1 MKKSFHPRLF
11 VSMFATS
18 LLLSGIAGAKVSEQT
33 LKNLNTA
40 FQGESN
46 AANRYGKF
54 AEKAVA
60 EGNAQVAKLFRAAA
74 AAEAI
79 HRDTHKAAIT
89 ELGGTPNTFTLD
101 VVEPGATADNLR
113 AAIKGESYERDT
125 MYPEFLTM
133 AKTDDAAAAIRTIEF
148 ALAAEKEHAKLY
160 QEALDNLGKNAK
172 ADYYVCQ
179 VCGMTV
185 TEMPAKKCR
194 SCRQSRDKYKMIS

>member
-1 MKKSFHPRLF
+1 MNKSFQQV
-11 VSMFATS
+11 VSVTAFAVA
-18 LLLSGIAGAKVSEQT
+18 LVLPGVAGAKVSEQT

-54 AEKAVA
+54 AVKAAA

-74 AAEAI
+74 ASEAI
-79 HRDTHKAAIT
+79 HRDTHKKAIA
-89 ELGGTPNTFTLD
+89 ELGGTAKEFELD
-101 VVEPGATADNLR
+101 AVTPGTTAENLK
-113 AAIKGESYERDT
+113 ASIKGETYERDT
-125 MYPEFLTM
+125 MYPDFLAV
-133 AKTDDAAAAIRTIEF
+133 AKADDAAAAIRTIEF

-172 ADYYVCQ
+172 ADYFVCG

-185 TEMPAKKCR
+185 TELPAKKCR
-194 SCRQSRDKYKMIS
+194 SCRQSVDKYNKIA

>member
-1 MKKSFHPRLF
+1 MKNSYYCMVF
-11 VSMFATS
+11 VAIFTAG
-18 LLLSGIAGAKVSEQT
+18 LVLPEIASAKVSEQT
-33 LKNLNTA
+33 LKNLNAA

-54 AEKAVA
+54 AEKAAA
-60 EGNAQVAKLFRAAA
+60 EGNAQVAKLFRAAS

-89 ELGGTPNTFTLD
+89 ELGGTANTFELD
-101 VVEPGATADNLR
+101 AVEPGTTADNLR
-113 AAIKGESYERDT
+113 AAIKGETYERDK
-125 MYPEFLTM
+125 MYPGFLTT
-133 AKTDDAAAAIRTIEF
+133 AKADDASAAIRTLEF

-160 QEALDNLGKNAK
+160 QDALDNLGKNAK

>member
-1 MKKSFHPRLF
+1 MKTSVPRF
-11 VSMFATS
+11 VSAVTFAAS

-54 AEKAVA
+54 AAKAEA
-60 EGNAQVAKLFRAAA
+60 EGNAQVARLFRAAA
-74 AAEAI
+74 ASEAI

-89 ELGGTPNTFTLD
+89 ELGGTPNTFELD
-101 VVEPGATADNLR
+101 AVEPATTAENLR
-113 AAIKGESYERDT
+113 AAIKGETYERDT
-125 MYPEFLTM
+125 MYPGFLAT
-133 AKTDDAAAAIRTIEF
+133 AKADDAPAAIRTIEF

-160 QEALDNLGKNAK
+160 QDALDNLGKNAK
-172 ADYYVCQ
+172 ADYFVCQ

-185 TEMPAKKCR
+185 TELPAKKCR
-194 SCRQSRDKYKMIS
+194 SCRQSRDKYKMIN